1 MTRRDGLYISLGL
14 VSFNIQNRRHFIF
27 KEKKRKK
34 KKEEIHKALG
44 FDTDDLGMILRLGK
58 SISWPYNIVSEVRS
72 LERMV
77 LPLRSLNLCRWIM
90 AQESNPPH

>member
-1 MTRRDGLYISLGL
+1 MSLYL
-14 VSFNIQNRRHFIF
+14 VRFNIQNRRHFIF
-27 KEKKRKK
+27 KEKKKEKNKK
-34 KKEEIHKALG
+34 EIHKALG

-72 LERMV
+72 LETTV

-90 AQESNPPH
+90 AQESNPLHIK